1 MALVKLYKY
10 QSVQE
15 AVSAYL
21 LRLLRYLG
29 ITEGGMEHNEIV
41 KAYNTLAGRPEGLPR
56 GVKAALEYDWCA
68 ITVAGIAHAMGLT
81 EAYPMEMSCSKII
94 EIAKSMGIWIEDDGY
109 IPVPG
114 DWCIFAWKGEEG
126 KENTLAPNHIG
137 AVYFSDGEVFLSVEG
152 NKGDT
157 VGTRALQV
165 GDRRI
170 RGFVHP
176 DFAPCIGKSIAPSE
190 PVVQP
195 VEPVQ
200 PIYRRLE
207 DVPEWGRA
215 AVAKLVDRGWL
226 KGVGED
232 DLALSD
238 DLARVLTVLDRGQ
251 VFEAGVL
258 SI

>member
-1 MALVKLYKY
+1 MEPVKFYKY

-56 GVKAALEYDWCA
+56 GVKAVLEYDWCA

-81 EAYPMEMSCSKII
+81 EAYPMEMSCTKII

-126 KENTLAPNHIG
+126 KENALAPNHIG
-137 AVYFSDGEVFLSVEG
+137 AVYFSDGEIFLTVEG

-157 VGTRALQV
+157 VGTRALPV
-165 GDRRI
+165 GDKRI

-176 DFAPCIGKSIAPSE
+176 DFTPCIGKSIAPSE

-200 PIYRRLE
+200 PIYRRLA
-207 DVPEWGRA
+207 DVPEFGRPT
-215 AVAKLVDRGWL
+215 VTKLVDKGWL
-226 KGVGED
+226 LGVAPG
-232 DLALSD
+232 DLGIGADML
-238 DLARVLTVLDRGQ
+238 RTLTILDRAGL
-251 VFEAGVL
+251 FEARKMTG
-258 SI
+258 